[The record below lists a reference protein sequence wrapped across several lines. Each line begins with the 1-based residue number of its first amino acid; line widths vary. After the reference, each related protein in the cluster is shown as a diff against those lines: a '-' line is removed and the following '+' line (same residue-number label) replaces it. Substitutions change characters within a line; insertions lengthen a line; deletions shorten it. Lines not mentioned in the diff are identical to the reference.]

1 MHSSNLSKYGQTDDS
16 NLPRQNLKIV
26 IKNNE
31 TVSNEYQSDVTMLD
45 LDSVNIVSK
54 ENNETKPND
63 DVSDISDEEYG
74 LEVEVPADNEIE
86 FHVKLDKPPPSLVK
100 EKIYL
105 NESLNK
111 PEWNSL
117 PEDMNFISPEDLS
130 SLYKSLDITESSF
143 AKDLSNAINSIETT
157 DFLQIKENI
166 FDQKKLHLFGTDEL
180 STAEIF
186 EYFKD
191 FKPVAVEWIN
201 DSACNVLFESFNY
214 AANALLGMSIEWNR
228 EDCDESNLSK
238 ETIIK
243 GDSEHKNPKI
253 ISLKSQSR
261 KTLKP
266 PMFPDVK
273 WRQGVKSVKGYQIYM
288 RYMLVCHD
296 HKKKGAESRSEYYR
310 KYGNPNY
317 GNLKGLISL
326 SRRERMKNQ
335 LLDDT
340 DLEISKPISEEANKS
355 RRHLI
360 AYELDDYTQN
370 NIDEFG
376 TNKWSK
382 DEKKTNTE
390 KSREKKLRL
399 YSDDLL
405 GKLEA
410 DEEEEDS
417 QDPIQIMKSEK
428 VGYKQKNRYIPYEV
442 NSKTKRRS
450 DDPDDLRNKLNKLRS
465 NR

>member
-1 MHSSNLSKYGQTDDS
+1 MHSLNISKYGQKEESLFDS
-16 NLPRQNLKIV
+16 SLPRQNLKIV
-26 IKNNE
+26 IEND
-31 TVSNEYQSDVTMLD
+31 TTSNSDDQTDVPMLD
-45 LDSVNIVSK
+45 IESVDMNKKITNKNKS
-54 ENNETKPND
+54 EE
-63 DVSDISDEEYG
+63 VSDISDEEYG
-74 LEVEVPADNEIE
+74 LEVEVADNEIE
-86 FHVKLDKPPPSLVK
+86 FHVKLDKPPASLVK

-117 PEDMNFISPEDLS
+117 SEDMNFISSEDLN
-130 SLYKSLDITESSF
+130 SLYKSLDLTDSSF
-143 AKDLSNAINSIETT
+143 AKDSTNAANSIETV

-166 FDQKKLHLFGTDEL
+166 FDKKKLHLFGTDEL

-186 EYFKD
+186 DYFKD
-191 FKPVAVEWIN
+191 YKPVAVEWIN
-201 DSACNVLFESFNY
+201 DSSCNVLFENTNY
-214 AANALLGMSIEWNR
+214 AANAIFGMSTEWSR
-228 EDCDESNLSK
+228 EECDDSNQK
-238 ETIIK
+238 ETTTK
-243 GDSEHKNPKI
+243 DDSELKKSKI

-261 KTLKP
+261 KSLKP
-266 PMFPDVK
+266 PMYPDVK

-288 RYMLVCHD
+288 RYMLIRHD

-317 GNLKGLISL
+317 GNLKGLISH

-335 LLDDT
+335 YLDDT
-340 DLEISKPISEEANKS
+340 DLDIKSVNEEVTTS

-360 AYELDDYTQN
+360 SYELDDYTQT

-376 TNKWSK
+376 TNKPSK
-382 DEKKTNTE
+382 IENRTRNE

-405 GKLEA
+405 EKGEGEKQ
-410 DEEEEDS
+410 EEEKDFE
-417 QDPIQIMKSEK
+417 DPI
-428 VGYKQKNRYIPYEV
+428 KNSNKRKIRYTPYEP
-442 NSKTKRRS
+442 NSKMRRS
-450 DDPDDLRNKLNKLRS
+450 DDPEDLRNKLNKLRN